1 MTNAQTEPGSHS
13 SARAGVSRFLARDQ
27 EASSSP
33 PRSGFSIARALRTG
47 LVTGLLS
54 AMMLSASAFIALG
67 GEVAFLTAQS
77 TTSLS
82 ASEDERLS
90 EINRLIDAGDLTA
103 ARQMLADEVA
113 SRGETH
119 QTFFLEAKIL
129 FREGKY
135 RESLKT
141 LERALSLNQRD
152 AEVYKLV
159 ASNAILVNRMDIAE
173 QALKNAS
180 QLAPADYTIYFNLG
194 ALYYT
199 DSRFPS
205 ALPVLEK
212 SATLNPDYVPAQ
224 LFLGLTL
231 EELDQEQ
238 SAADCYRRAIELAER
253 SGFKG
258 EQPYL
263 YLGRL
268 LYRQNKLDESLPNL
282 QKATKANPQ
291 SCEGWCLLARIYSA
305 QGQETDS
312 VAALN
317 QCIQADPK
325 YSEAH
330 YLLSRAYVKQGQAEA
345 AAKELSLFQELRKTE
360 QNRKDPRK
368 NQRANQ

>member
-1 MTNAQTEPGSHS
+1 
-13 SARAGVSRFLARDQ
+13 
-27 EASSSP
+27 
-33 PRSGFSIARALRTG
+33 
-47 LVTGLLS
+47 
-54 AMMLSASAFIALG
+54 MMLSASALIGLG
-67 GEVAFLTAQS
+67 GGIGFLAAQDS
-77 TTSLS
+77 TPFS
-82 ASEDERLS
+82 ASEDTRLN
-90 EINRLIDAGDLTA
+90 EINRLIDARDLTA
-103 ARQMLADEVA
+103 ARRLLADEVA
-113 SRGETH
+113 SRGEIY

-141 LERALSLNQRD
+141 LERALLLNQRD

-173 QALKNAS
+173 QALKSAS
-180 QLAPADYTIYFNLG
+180 QLASADYLIYFNLG

-212 SATLNPDYVPAQ
+212 SVTLNPDYVPAQ

-231 EELDQEQ
+231 EELDQEG
-238 SAADCYRRAIELAER
+238 SAADFYRRAIELAER

-268 LYRQNKLDESLPNL
+268 LYRQNKLNESLPNL

-291 SCEGWCLLARIYSA
+291 SCESWCLLSRIYSA
-305 QGQETDS
+305 QAQETNS
-312 VAALN
+312 VIALN
-317 QCIQADPK
+317 QCIAADPK
-325 YSEAH
+325 CSEAH
-330 YLLSRAYVKQGQAEA
+330 YLLSRAYVKQGQTDA